1 MKRLPLAACFLLLA
15 TTAWAQ
21 TPDPRDSIILESKT
35 VEPGHR
41 GETDTSAYL
50 YVKVYITNKDSL
62 AFMVLSLKEIST
74 YSGAYGI
81 LGRPRNF
88 LGVINPLTYSF
99 RYGVAS
105 NFSRYDG
112 QSPDSFVVGAGYD
125 GTDPAT
131 IEPPNAVRKAVWE
144 IKFDTVLNVAGRFVL
159 DTATVAYRT
168 MFTNTVPLDMPVNFV
183 KSVITVAVN
192 KGDMNE
198 DGRLSAAD
206 IVWTIWCVFNEM
218 EPPAGVD
225 ACDLNCDGRLS
236 GADVV
241 WEIDAAINGRPFPC

>member
-1 MKRLPLAACFLLLA
+1 MKQLTLAACFLLLA

-144 IKFDTVLNVAGRFVL
+144 IKFDSAFIYTYPGTFELDSAVVGGQPGCYFTRNAPVADL
-159 DTATVAYRT
+159 
-168 MFTNTVPLDMPVNFV
+168 PVNFV

-206 IVWTIWCVFNEM
+206 IVWTMSATGE
-218 EPPAGVD
+218 
-225 ACDLNCDGRLS
+225 GRFSFQLIYS
-236 GADVV
+236 NRR
-241 WEIDAAINGRPFPC
+241 IISL